1 MTRKTISFLDDAS
14 LERIDEAT
22 LRLLDKTGL
31 AVYDRELCALLAR
44 AGARVDDE
52 GGLVCLPPQLVCEAL
67 AQAPR
72 CFEVVGRDGCRLAFP
87 ASKTYQM
94 SRGKMPQ
101 MLDYEA
107 RQVHVPTCQEVA
119 DLVRLNQALPSVD
132 LVCVVDCPTAD
143 VPETLNWVTTAETV
157 YLNALKPLVIAPIH
171 RESAE
176 VWVEMGEEAI
186 GAPMLSMPTAIV
198 TISTTALQLDAD
210 SAQAL
215 VYCVRKGLPLLTLP
229 IPMAG
234 AVAPFT
240 LAGTLLAQ
248 NVEALFLLTA
258 AQVIRPGAPVIYGGI
273 GHVMNMRTGHISFGS
288 PELPLCNAVIIA
300 LARHYGLPSYNATGY
315 TDSAL
320 PDYQAGAEKMLSIF
334 GTLLSGAD
342 VALVGT
348 LDNSRS
354 TSPEIVVM
362 DHDLWEA
369 AERATREIEVNDDT
383 LAEEVIARL
392 GPGRS
397 YLGEEHTLRWLRSG
411 EHYYGGTFNRKGG
424 LDDSKTMLARARARA
439 TELIAK
445 PSVVPAPIADRVR
458 AYTRDRRSA
467 LASE

>member
-1 MTRKTISFLDDAS
+1 MIRKTIGFLDDAS
-14 LERIDEAT
+14 LQKIDAAT

-31 AVYDRELCALLAR
+31 AVYDPELRMLLAH
-44 AGARVDDE
+44 AGARVSLDRQT
-52 GGLVCLPPQLVCEAL
+52 VHLPPQMVREAL

-119 DLVRLNQALPSVD
+119 DLVRLNQALSSVD
-132 LVCVVDCPTAD
+132 LVYIVDCPTAD

-157 YLNALKPLVIAPIH
+157 YLNTLKPLAIAPIH
-171 RESAE
+171 RESAQL
-176 VWVEMGEEAI
+176 WVEMGEESM
-186 GAPMLSMPTAIV
+186 GQPMLSAPTAIV
-198 TISTTALQLDAD
+198 AISTTALQLDAD
-210 SAQAL
+210 SAQVL
-215 VYCVRKGLPLLTLP
+215 VYCVRKGLPLSTLP

-288 PELPLCNAVIIA
+288 PELPLCNVGIVA
-300 LARHYGLPSYNATGY
+300 LARYYGLPSYNATGY

-334 GTLLSGAD
+334 STLLSGAD
-342 VALVGT
+342 MALVGT

-354 TSPEIVVM
+354 TSPEIVIM

-369 AERATREIEVNDDT
+369 AERATREIVVNDDT
-383 LAEEVIARL
+383 LAEEVITRL
-392 GPGRS
+392 GPGGS
-397 YLGEEHTLRWLRSG
+397 YLGEEHTRRWLRSG
-411 EHYYGGTFNRKGG
+411 EHYYGGTFNRESG
-424 LDDSKTMLARARARA
+424 LDDSKTMWSRARARA
-439 TELIAK
+439 MELIAK
-445 PSVVPAPIADRVR
+445 PSVVPEAMADRIRVY
-458 AYTRDRRSA
+458 ARDRRSA
-467 LASE
+467 LASK